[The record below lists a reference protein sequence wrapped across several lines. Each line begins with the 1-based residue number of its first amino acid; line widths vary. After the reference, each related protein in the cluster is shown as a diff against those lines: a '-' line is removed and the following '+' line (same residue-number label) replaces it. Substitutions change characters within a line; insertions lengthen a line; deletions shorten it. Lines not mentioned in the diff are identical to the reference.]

1 MNEMKLQ
8 TNTHRKRNNTDELL
22 LPAGSA
28 PLASVASLL
37 FFNSFRVRRRTT
49 YDSKTSRPQFSG
61 QSEPSINLF
70 HLVDEENT
78 RQSNPH
84 THHFH
89 FFLGDDNRKTKSLL
103 FVLIGSHGPNDSLQT
118 KWLGSSKIL
127 TEQGLRL
134 SPRETR
140 PSRLRNTQERQRN
153 DMPRPQTRDETQSR
167 WFQSIR
173 GRQQVCVNPR
183 PTSEPQCVCD
193 LQTIDYKHKLQQQ
206 TVDKKDTHHSA
217 SERHSFP
224 LSNVSAKTKTQVHA
238 HTERDRAV
246 VSSWWP
252 LVSSTSRDPTC
263 FFLFSVS

>member
-134 SPRETR
+134 SPR
-140 PSRLRNTQERQRN
+140 
-153 DMPRPQTRDETQSR
+153 
-167 WFQSIR
+167 
-173 GRQQVCVNPR
+173 
-183 PTSEPQCVCD
+183 
-193 LQTIDYKHKLQQQ
+193 
-206 TVDKKDTHHSA
+206 DTPIA
-217 SERHSFP
+217 
-224 LSNVSAKTKTQVHA
+224 AT
-238 HTERDRAV
+238 
-246 VSSWWP
+246 
-252 LVSSTSRDPTC
+252 
-263 FFLFSVS
+263 